1 MDAFQHHIEA
11 AEWLRE
17 AGGTEEPVDP
27 ESNEVGSVTVT
38 VGDVSA
44 TEPYDPILNE
54 DYARAFVAACAARGA
69 RWARRRAQH
78 TDCEWKQMAA
88 GSRFRVSPAR
98 LSGPPDCGCPQSE

>member
-11 AEWLRE
+11 AEWLRD

-44 TEPYDPILNE
+44 TE
-54 DYARAFVAACAARGA
+54 
-69 RWARRRAQH
+69 
-78 TDCEWKQMAA
+78 T
-88 GSRFRVSPAR
+88 
-98 LSGPPDCGCPQSE
+98 